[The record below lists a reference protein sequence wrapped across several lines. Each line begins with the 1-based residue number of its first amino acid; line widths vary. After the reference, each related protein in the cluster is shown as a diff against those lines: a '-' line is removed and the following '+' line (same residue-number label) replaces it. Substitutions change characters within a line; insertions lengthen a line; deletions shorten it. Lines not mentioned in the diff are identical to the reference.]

1 MSGWLCA
8 ALTASGAE
16 HDLRA
21 MGATPV
27 ASSRH
32 GALGALPDG
41 CHTNVFSADHL
52 VAAGAVSL
60 FNRAELLD
68 TLRRDGVTLPD
79 DCADGTILLHRYA
92 RHGARGFA
100 AADGMFALAILDG
113 DDLVLVRDHVGTR
126 TLFYARSG
134 NHWAASASLRA
145 LRAWSRLK
153 ARLNLNAVR
162 AFLTFAYLPGSET
175 LIDGVSEMLPG
186 RCLRLC
192 ANGACRE
199 EVFWEPRE
207 EEWDETLPAEA
218 YATRLRNLLEQAIA
232 ARLPAGQPV
241 GVFLS
246 GGIDSSLV
254 TALAARLHNRPV
266 RTYAINFGGEFPNEL
281 AYSGLVAA
289 HCGTEHTVLTFDGKT
304 IADHLAETVALL
316 DCPVGDPLTTPNL
329 LLARAAA
336 RDGLP
341 VILNGEGGDPVFG
354 GPKNQPMLVFEFHR
368 DDPNPAAR
376 ASAYLRSYQKGY
388 DQLDLLLTTDA
399 LDALR
404 DAPPL
409 ERHVQPYLE
418 SPQMTSYLNRL
429 LYTNLRTKGAHHIL
443 PKVERMTAA
452 SGVEGRSPLFAFSLV
467 DAAFAVPPT
476 LKLRGL
482 QEKWVLKQAV
492 RDLLPPTILHR
503 PKSGML
509 MPVQYWLHGPL
520 RDLANDLLLGP
531 QARARGLFREQV
543 VRDWMQHRGLV
554 WRRHGQFIW
563 LLMTLE
569 LWLRAFDLM
578 DFE

>member
-8 ALTASGAE
+8 ALTADGPE
-16 HDLRA
+16 HDLAA
-21 MGATPV
+21 MGATPM
-27 ASSRH
+27 ASNRH
-32 GALGALPDG
+32 AAIGALPDG
-41 CHTNVFSADHL
+41 CHTGVFHADTL
-52 VAAGAVSL
+52 VAVGAVTL
-60 FNRAELLD
+60 FNRAQLLD
-68 TLRRDGVTLPD
+68 ALRRDGVILPE
-79 DCADGTILLHRYA
+79 DCADGAILLHLYA
-92 RHGARGFA
+92 RHGPHGFA

-113 DDLVLVRDHVGTR
+113 EDLVLVRDHVGTR
-126 TLFYARSG
+126 TLFYARAG
-134 NHWAASASLRA
+134 HHWAASASLRA
-145 LRAWSRLK
+145 LRAWPRLN

-162 AFLTFAYLPGSET
+162 AFLTFAYLPGSKT
-175 LIDGVSEMLPG
+175 LIDGVCEMLPG

-192 ANGACRE
+192 ADGVCHE

-207 EEWDETLPAEA
+207 DAWDETLPAEA
-218 YATRLRNLLEQAIA
+218 YASRLRNLLEQAVA

-254 TALAARLHNRPV
+254 TALAARLHNHPV
-266 RTYAINFGGEFPNEL
+266 RTYAINFGAAFPNEL

-289 HCGTEHTVLTFDGKT
+289 HCGTDHTVLTFDGKT
-304 IADHLAETVALL
+304 VADHLAETVALL
-316 DCPVGDPLTTPNL
+316 DCPVGDPLTTPNM

-336 RDGLP
+336 RDGLS

-368 DDPNPAAR
+368 DNPDPMAR
-376 ASAYLRSYQKGY
+376 ASAYLRSYQKCY
-388 DQLDLLLTTDA
+388 DRLDNLLTADV

-418 SPQMTSYLNRL
+418 SPRMTSYLNRL

-443 PKVERMTAA
+443 PKVERTTTA
-452 SGVEGRSPLFAFSLV
+452 SGIEGRSPLFAFPLV

-492 RDLLPPTILHR
+492 RDLLPPTILQR

-520 RDLANDLLLGP
+520 RDLTNDLLLGP
-531 QARARGLFREQV
+531 QARAHGLFRKQA
-543 VRDWMQHRGLV
+543 VRDWMQYRGLV

-563 LLMTLE
+563 LLLTLE
-569 LWLRAFDLM
+569 LWLRAFDL
-578 DFE
+578 

>member
-8 ALTASGAE
+8 TLTTGGSE
-16 HDLRA
+16 HDLAA
-21 MGATPV
+21 MGATLV
-27 ASSRH
+27 ASNR
-32 GALGALPDG
+32 GVALGALPDG
-41 CHTNVFSADHL
+41 CHTQVFSADHL
-52 VAAGAVSL
+52 VAVGAVTL
-60 FNRAELLD
+60 FNRTELLD
-68 TLRRDGVTLPD
+68 TLRRDGVVLSG
-79 DCADGTILLHRYA
+79 DCVDGAILLHLYA
-92 RHGARGFA
+92 RYGPRGFA

-145 LRAWSRLK
+145 LRAWPRLN

-192 ANGACRE
+192 ANGACHE

-207 EEWDETLPAEA
+207 AEWDETVPAEA
-218 YATRLRNLLEQAIA
+218 YARRLRDLLEQAVT

-254 TALAARLHNRPV
+254 TALAARLHDQPV
-266 RTYAINFGGEFPNEL
+266 RTYAINFGREFPNEL

-289 HCGTEHTVLTFDGKT
+289 HCGTAHTVLTFDGKT

-336 RDGLP
+336 RDGLS

-354 GPKNQPMLVFEFHR
+354 GPKNQPMLAFEFHR
-368 DDPNPAAR
+368 DDLNPTAR
-376 ASAYLRSYQKGY
+376 ASAYLRSYQKCY
-388 DQLDLLLTTDA
+388 DQLDHLLTVDA
-399 LDALR
+399 RNALR

-418 SPQMTSYLNRL
+418 SPRMTSYLNRL

-452 SGVEGRSPLFAFSLV
+452 SGVEGRSPLFAFPLV
-467 DAAFAVPPT
+467 DAAFALPPA
-476 LKLRGL
+476 LKLRGV
-482 QEKWVLKQAV
+482 QEKWILKQAV
-492 RDLLPPTILHR
+492 RDLLPPTILQR

-543 VRDWMQHRGLV
+543 VRDWMQHRDLV

-563 LLMTLE
+563 LLLTLE
-569 LWLRAFDLM
+569 LWLRAFDLC
-578 DFE
+578 

>member
-8 ALTASGAE
+8 ALTTDEAE
-16 HDLRA
+16 CDLAA
-21 MGATPV
+21 MGAAPV
-27 ASSRH
+27 ASRH
-32 GALGALPDG
+32 RAALGALPDG
-41 CHTNVFSADHL
+41 CHTRVFTANHL
-52 VAAGAVSL
+52 VAVGAVSL
-60 FNRAELLD
+60 FNRGELLEA
-68 TLRRDGVTLPD
+68 LRRDGVALPD
-79 DCADGTILLHRYA
+79 DCADGAILLHLYA

-126 TLFYARSG
+126 TLFYARAG
-134 NHWAASASLRA
+134 DHWAASASLRA
-145 LRAWSRLK
+145 LRAWPRLN

-162 AFLTFAYLPGSET
+162 AFLTFAYLPGNET
-175 LIDGVSEMLPG
+175 LIDGVFEMLPG

-192 ANGACRE
+192 ANGACHE
-199 EVFWEPRE
+199 EMFWEPRE
-207 EEWDETLPAEA
+207 GEWDDTLPAET
-218 YATRLRNLLEQAIA
+218 YARRLRDLLEQAVA
-232 ARLPAGQPV
+232 TRLPAGQPV

-254 TALAARLHNRPV
+254 TALAARLHNQPV
-266 RTYAINFGGEFPNEL
+266 RTYAINFGKEFPNEL

-336 RDGLP
+336 RDGLS

-354 GPKNQPMLVFEFHR
+354 GPKNQPMLAFEFHR

-376 ASAYLRSYQKGY
+376 ASAYLHSYQKCY
-388 DQLDLLLTTDA
+388 DQLDLLLTADV
-399 LDALR
+399 LNALR

-418 SPQMTSYLNRL
+418 SPRMTSFLNRL

-452 SGVEGRSPLFAFSLV
+452 SGVEGRSPLFAFPLV
-467 DAAFAVPPT
+467 DAAFAVPPA

-531 QARARGLFREQV
+531 QARARGLFREHV
-543 VRDWMQHRGLV
+543 VRDWMRYRGLV

-563 LLMTLE
+563 LLITLE
-569 LWLRAFDLM
+569 LWLRAFNL
-578 DFE
+578 

>member
-8 ALTASGAE
+8 ALTADGPG
-16 HDLRA
+16 HDLAA
-21 MGATPV
+21 MGATPI
-27 ASSRH
+27 ASNRH
-32 GALGALPDG
+32 AAIGALPDG
-41 CHTNVFSADHL
+41 CHTSVFHADTL
-52 VAAGAVSL
+52 VAVGAVTL
-60 FNRAELLD
+60 FNRAQLLD
-68 TLRRDGVTLPD
+68 ALRRDGVILPE
-79 DCADGTILLHRYA
+79 DCADGAILLHLYA
-92 RHGARGFA
+92 RHGPRSFA

-113 DDLVLVRDHVGTR
+113 EDLVLVRDHVGTR
-126 TLFYARSG
+126 TLFYARGG

-145 LRAWSRLK
+145 LRAWPRLNV
-153 ARLNLNAVR
+153 RLNLNAVR

-175 LIDGVSEMLPG
+175 LIDGVCEMLPG

-192 ANGACRE
+192 AGGVCHE

-207 EEWDETLPAEA
+207 DAWGETLPAEA
-218 YATRLRNLLEQAIA
+218 YASRLRNVIEQAVA

-254 TALAARLHNRPV
+254 TALAARLHDHPV
-266 RTYAINFGGEFPNEL
+266 RTYAINFGATFPNEL

-289 HCGTEHTVLTFDGKT
+289 HCGTDHTVLTFDGKT
-304 IADHLAETVALL
+304 IANHLAETVALL
-316 DCPVGDPLTTPNL
+316 DCPVGDPLTTPNM

-336 RDGLP
+336 RDGLS

-368 DDPNPAAR
+368 DDPNPAVR
-376 ASAYLRSYQKGY
+376 ASAYLRSYQKCY
-388 DQLDLLLTTDA
+388 DQLDDLLTADVLA
-399 LDALR
+399 ALR

-418 SPQMTSYLNRL
+418 SPRMTSYLNRL

-443 PKVERMTAA
+443 PKVERMTTA
-452 SGVEGRSPLFAFSLV
+452 SGIEGRSPLFAFPLV

-492 RDLLPPTILHR
+492 RDLLPPTILQR

-509 MPVQYWLHGPL
+509 MPVQYWLHSPL
-520 RDLANDLLLGP
+520 RDLTNDLLLGP
-531 QARARGLFREQV
+531 QARTHGLFREHV

-563 LLMTLE
+563 LLITLE
-569 LWLRAFDLM
+569 LWLRAFNL
-578 DFE
+578 